1 MKITD
6 NDISKALQDQVKQAI
21 NNKQALS
28 IFAGNSKRFFGNNF
42 FDNSDEK
49 DDKSADA
56 IPLDLS
62 NHTGVI
68 NYEPTELCITVHSGT
83 KLSELE
89 NLLAENNQILAFEPP
104 HYSVNNQDTAT
115 IGGAIASGISGPRRA
130 YTGSARDSILGVE
143 IINGHGEI
151 ARFGGEVMKNVAG
164 YDLSRMMLRSL
175 GTLGVLLNVSI
186 RVIPKPE
193 HNMTLVFDASQS
205 EALAYFQSL
214 RKKLLPVT
222 ATAWFDG
229 KASIR
234 LSASAQV
241 LQSCQDK
248 VKGDVISDTNI
259 ANKFWQDIRD
269 HSHDFFSNDKPL
281 WRFSLPPSTPEAL
294 SLDGE
299 QLIEW
304 SSAQRWIHSLTPA
317 NIIRDIAKSHKG
329 YATLFNSKPCTNQS
343 NLSDADVF
351 PELAP
356 ELFALHK
363 RLKDQMDP
371 HGIFNPN
378 RIYRGL

>member
-1 MKITD
+1 MTIVD
-6 NDISKALQDQVKQAI
+6 NDISKALQDQVTQAI

-28 IFAGNSKRFFGNNF
+28 IFAGNSKRFFGN
-42 FDNSDEK
+42 SDEK
-49 DDKSADA
+49 DGKSADT
-56 IPLDLS
+56 IPLDIS

-68 NYEPTELCITVHSGT
+68 NYEPTELCITVRSGT

-104 HYSVNNQDTAT
+104 HYSVNNHDTAT

-175 GTLGVLLNVSI
+175 GTLGILLSVSI

-193 HNMTLVFDASQS
+193 CDMTLVFDASQS
-205 EALAYFQSL
+205 EALACFQSL
-214 RKKLLPVT
+214 RKKLLPIT
-222 ATAWFDG
+222 ATAWIDD

-248 VKGDVISDTNI
+248 VRGDVIPDTGI
-259 ANKFWQDIRD
+259 ANKFWKDLRD

-281 WRFSLPPSTPEAL
+281 WRFSLPPSTPETL

-304 SSAQRWIHSLTPA
+304 GGSQRWIHSLTPA

-329 YATLFNSKPCTNQS
+329 YATLFNSKPSTTHN
-343 NLSDADVF
+343 NASDTEVF
-351 PELAP
+351 PTLAP

-363 RLKDQMDP
+363 HLKDQMDP

-378 RIYRGL
+378 RIYQGL